1 MEGRRVVEEGKGGEG
16 KRGKEEEGRGGG
28 RERRRRGE
36 GRRREGREGEEW
48 GGEGRRRGGGD
59 GRRREGR
66 GGEGKGGGTRD
77 GAHLA
82 IQLHKAHLQV
92 LLTLHCSSS
101 LASFLCF
108 CSCSLASSSYSLYWE
123 WGGRGDEVG
132 GQGKR
137 EKEEMVTGPHLHEL
151 RGNCHEVDLV
161 NVDHPCSTLYPCE
174 RDFNLQL
181 ANEAC
186 SNNQRGFP
194 RMMSLAS
201 SQWKSMVKLFN
212 SYGHFPTA

>member
-28 RERRRRGE
+28 EGKGGGGRGGKGRSGE
-36 GRRREGREGEEW
+36 GKE
-48 GGEGRRRGGGD
+48 GGGD
-59 GRRREGR
+59 GRRGR

-108 CSCSLASSSYSLYWE
+108 CSCSLASSSSSLYWE

>member
-28 RERRRRGE
+28 EGKGGGGRGGKGRSGE
-36 GRRREGREGEEW
+36 GKEGGGEEGM
-48 GGEGRRRGGGD
+48 GG
-59 GRRREGR
+59 EGR

-108 CSCSLASSSYSLYWE
+108 CSCSLASSSSSLYWE

>member
-28 RERRRRGE
+28 EGKGGGGRGGKGRSGE
-36 GRRREGREGEEW
+36 GKE
-48 GGEGRRRGGGD
+48 GGGD

-66 GGEGKGGGTRD
+66 EGKGGGTRD

-108 CSCSLASSSYSLYWE
+108 CSCSLASSSSSLYWE

>member
-1 MEGRRVVEEGKGGEG
+1 MEGKGGKRRGGEEGGGGGEGRRGEEG
-16 KRGKEEEGRGGG
+16 KGGG
-28 RERRRRGE
+28 RERRRGE
-36 GRRREGREGEEW
+36 VRRREGREGEEW
-48 GGEGRRRGGGD
+48 GGEGRRRGW
-59 GRRREGR
+59 E
-66 GGEGKGGGTRD
+66 EKGGGTRD

-82 IQLHKAHLQV
+82 IQLHKAQLQV

-108 CSCSLASSSYSLYWE
+108 YSFSLASSSSSLYWE

>member
-1 MEGRRVVEEGKGGEG
+1 MEGKGG
-16 KRGKEEEGRGGG
+16 KRSGGEEGGG
-28 RERRRRGE
+28 
-36 GRRREGREGEEW
+36 
-48 GGEGRRRGGGD
+48 GGEGRRKGEEEERGREEEGGEGRGGV
-59 GRRREGR
+59 GRGRKEEGMGGEGR

-108 CSCSLASSSYSLYWE
+108 CSCSLASSSSSLYWE

-137 EKEEMVTGPHLHEL
+137 EKEGRVTGPHLHEL